1 MMNDSHNQSLEAHVA
16 LLESRVA
23 TISSCLDRY
32 PLSEMGRRIGLL
44 TQVMHGM
51 AGTLRQLVAKHRDAS
66 MMGGTVHP
74 RRRAASRP

>member
-1 MMNDSHNQSLEAHVA
+1 
-16 LLESRVA
+16 
-23 TISSCLDRY
+23 
-32 PLSEMGRRIGLL
+32 MGRRIGLL